1 METGLGRSLVGRA
14 PAARRVGFAVIAA
27 SSWLTVG
34 PTGAQDVAQPASP
47 SAAPSGGLPTS
58 SPATPSAVTGGT
70 PSGLPGPVAAA
81 PKVAPP
87 AAVNIE
93 AVPPPPSPEAELE
106 PSKPKA
112 LALEP
117 PLPARAPAAVLR
129 VLDKVTAET
138 MAFEAPVGKR
148 VRYKSLV
155 FEVKACVTRAATDP
169 EPQPSV
175 YLLITSDAGVASGAA
190 FAPRQVFKG
199 WMFAN
204 APGVHALQHPV
215 YDAWLVA
222 CNAAAPSI

>member
-1 METGLGRSLVGRA
+1 MV
-14 PAARRVGFAVIAA
+14 AAAG
-27 SSWLTVG
+27 WLIVG
-34 PTGAQDVAQPASP
+34 PTGAQDIAPPTSP
-47 SAAPSGGLPTS
+47 ITAPSSGPPA
-58 SPATPSAVTGGT
+58 PATPAASPNGTGQGSA
-70 PSGLPGPVAAA
+70 GPLTAA
-81 PKVAPP
+81 PKLAPP
-87 AAVNIE
+87 VAVNIE
-93 AVPPPPSPEAELE
+93 TVPPPLSPQAQLE
-106 PSKPKA
+106 IAKPTA
-112 LALEP
+112 LPPEP

-222 CNAAAPSI
+222 CNAVAPSI